1 MSQLRSAVQLLLR
14 HTNLPDLD
22 HSTVLSPDASSRQT
36 EECSPANL
44 LSDAG
49 SNVMSLPACLD
60 LRRDS
65 TVETDL
71 PIESRLAT
79 RPVAK
84 IFDLRSIQT
93 LPKDIRCSPVPPST
107 EGDFIAQ
114 GLVPLSEA
122 EGLLVRYMHE
132 VRQDTWGGSLFPYE
146 SLEAV
151 RHRSPLLTAAV
162 LTIAALQTGLDE
174 VMKRCYEIF
183 MALATSTCLSRPHNV
198 DDIRAQ
204 ALGAFYLPD
213 LSWKLSGLAV
223 RNAVELNLHRSY
235 QKLMR
240 GKEDQRDK
248 VRLWYALY
256 VCEHQCSIAHGRP
269 PTIHHDIA
277 IRNVDS
283 FLDSPHTMPADIEL
297 CAQVSLF
304 KILTEAYNTYGS
316 DPEHCLTESDLHQLR
331 LFNSAIEDWKAS
343 WEATSVDPLGIEA
356 DVSNSIVLYYHF
368 VRAHLNSLAL
378 RALPPISSDALS
390 YDRLEAAKVAIA
402 AAVSTLTVILD
413 ATKTDFAVPVFT
425 HTMVDFCATFLLRT
439 MKSWSN
445 IVHTPPPAR
454 SLELGPGID
463 LDVSR
468 VLSLAR
474 RSAEFLDK
482 SARVPY
488 EDHPSNGIAHDVHN
502 LLEELESMGTPASS
516 QTSPVMGIDFLQ
528 TNGGVAMANGYDV
541 HGLGAFGVESD
552 DNFLDRL
559 SATNLDFWDVD
570 PLC

>member
-22 HSTVLSPDASSRQT
+22 HSAVSSPGASSKQT

-49 SNVMSLPACLD
+49 SRAMSLPSCLG

-65 TVETDL
+65 TIEPDL
-71 PIESRLAT
+71 LIESGLAT
-79 RPVAK
+79 MPMAK
-84 IFDLRSIQT
+84 MYDLISIQT
-93 LPKDIRCSPVPPST
+93 LSNSMRCSPVPPSP

-114 GLVPLSEA
+114 SLVTLNEA
-122 EGLLVRYMHE
+122 EALFIRYMHE
-132 VRQDTWGGSLFPYE
+132 VRQNTWGGILFPYE

-151 RHRSPLLTAAV
+151 RNRSPLLTAAM
-162 LTIAALQTGLDE
+162 LTIAALQTGREE
-174 VMKRCYEIF
+174 VMKRCYDIF
-183 MALATSTCLSRPHNV
+183 MALAINTSLSRPHNI

-235 QKLMR
+235 QNLMR
-240 GKEDQRDK
+240 GNEDQRPK

-269 PTIHHDIA
+269 PTIHHDVA
-277 IRNVDS
+277 IRNIEL
-283 FLDSPHTMPADIEL
+283 FLDSRHTESGDIEL

-304 KILTEAYNTYGS
+304 KILTEAYNTYGN

-331 LFNSAIEDWKAS
+331 LFNSAIEDWKVS
-343 WEATSVDPLGIEA
+343 WEARSIDPLGIGA
-356 DVSNSIVLYYHF
+356 NLTNSIVLCYHF
-368 VRAHLNSLAL
+368 VSVNLNSLAL
-378 RALPPISSDALS
+378 RALPPMFSDALS
-390 YDRLEAAKVAIA
+390 YDRLEAANLAIVAA
-402 AAVSTLTVILD
+402 MSTLTIILD
-413 ATKTDFAVPVFT
+413 TKNINLAVPVFT

-439 MKSWSN
+439 MKAWSN
-445 IVHTPPPAR
+445 IAHTPSSVWSPK
-454 SLELGPGID
+454 LGLD
-463 LDVSR
+463 FDWDVSR

-474 RSAEFLDK
+474 RAADFLAK
-482 SARVPY
+482 SAGIPH
-488 EDHPSNGIAHDVHN
+488 ENGAAHDILS
-502 LLEELESMGTPASS
+502 LLEGLEARGTPASS
-516 QTSPVMGIDFLQ
+516 QMSPGMGTGFLQ
-528 TNGGVAMANGYDV
+528 TNGGVAMATGYDV
-541 HGLGAFGVESD
+541 HGLRAFDIESD
-552 DNFLDRL
+552 DKFLERL